1 MLMRIA
7 VLGAGSWGT
16 TLALH
21 LDSKGE
27 SVCLWDGSDEHLESL
42 VKLRENKRYLP
53 GIAIPDRI
61 SIIPSLDDCVAED
74 DLLVM
79 AVPSHAVREVCRK
92 ISLMTKRINIVSAS
106 KGLEDGTLKRLS
118 LVINEEL
125 PGSRVCV
132 LSGPSH
138 AEEVSMGMPAAVV
151 VSSEDMEF
159 ARSMQELFA
168 SESFR
173 VYTNSDLPGVELAGA
188 LKNVI
193 AIACGISDGL
203 GFGDNTKAALL
214 TRGLVEISRL
224 GVAMGAKLGTFSGL
238 AGMGDLF
245 TTCSSRHS
253 RNRKFGELLAA
264 GRSAK
269 EAAGEIGQVVEG
281 IKTCVSAHKLAK
293 VYGVEAP
300 ITDQVYEVIAMGKSP
315 REAAADLML
324 RMPRGEQEDKFL
336 GRA

>member
-1 MLMRIA
+1 MRTA

-16 TLALH
+16 TLALL

-27 SVCLWDGSDEHLESL
+27 SVSLWDGQREHLESIR
-42 VKLRENKRYLP
+42 KFGENKRYLP
-53 GIAIPDRI
+53 GIKVPEKIKI
-61 SIIPSLDDCVAED
+61 SHYLEDILSGSDFMVVALPSQ
-74 DLLVM
+74 
-79 AVPSHAVREVCRK
+79 AVREVCRK
-92 ISLMTKRINIVSAS
+92 ISVITKQKDVISVS

-125 PGSRVCV
+125 PESRICV

-138 AEEVSMGMPAAVV
+138 AEEVSRKMPAAVV
-151 VSSEDMEF
+151 SSSEDMNF
-159 ARSMQELFA
+159 ARAVQKLF
-168 SESFR
+168 STEYFR
-173 VYTNSDLPGVELAGA
+173 VYTNSDLAGVEIAGA
-188 LKNVI
+188 LKNII

-203 GFGDNTKAALL
+203 GFGDNTKSALI

-253 RNRKFGELLAA
+253 RNKRFGELLAA
-264 GRSAK
+264 GKSQE
-269 EAAGEIGQVVEG
+269 EALEEIGQVVEG
-281 IKTCVSAHKLAK
+281 IKTCSSAYKLSK
-293 VYGVEAP
+293 VYDIEAP
-300 ITDQVYEVIAMGKSP
+300 ITVQVYEVIFAGKDP
-315 REAAADLML
+315 REAALDLML

-336 GRA
+336 GRRK